1 MDAHRFNLVKTI
13 LKTANLRILYAL
25 KDGKRRWSEF
35 ERLMN
40 KRQVSDSLNELIRLG
55 LVQTIEQQRGLQI
68 YRVYALTPLGHRVL
82 EKLEEIEG
90 MISDNLEGERDWKST
105 ESDYEL
111 Q

>member
-1 MDAHRFNLVKTI
+1 MHTYRFNHVKTI
-13 LKTANLRILYAL
+13 LKSANLRILYAL
-25 KDGKRRWSEF
+25 KDGKKRWSEF

-68 YRVYALTPLGHRVL
+68 YRIYILTPLGHKVL

-90 MISDNLEGERDWKST
+90 MISHNLERDWKS
-105 ESDYEL
+105 SDRT
-111 Q
+111 